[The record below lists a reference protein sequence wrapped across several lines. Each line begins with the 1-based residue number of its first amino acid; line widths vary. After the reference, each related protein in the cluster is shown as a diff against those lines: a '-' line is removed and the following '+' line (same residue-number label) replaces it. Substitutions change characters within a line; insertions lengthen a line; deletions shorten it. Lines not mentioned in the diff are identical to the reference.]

1 MEVFDGKS
9 VIGVAQIVIETLVT
23 NHRLV
28 KRSVKILL
36 SLNLM
41 AKSPQNFFVRLP
53 VYKFQI
59 KMEFIYLL

>member
-41 AKSPQNFFVRLP
+41 AKSPPNFFVRLP